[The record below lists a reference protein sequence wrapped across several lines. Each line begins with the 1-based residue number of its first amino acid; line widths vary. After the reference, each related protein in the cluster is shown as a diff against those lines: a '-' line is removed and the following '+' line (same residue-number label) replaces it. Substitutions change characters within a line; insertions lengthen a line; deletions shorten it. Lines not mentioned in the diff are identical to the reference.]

1 MAEEGSMHSVACMDW
16 YRIQE
21 ECVRVRQSYEPRPLT
36 TLILYVSAALD
47 AYTNPSSS
55 SVCMIRSG

>member
-1 MAEEGSMHSVACMDW
+1 MHSVACMDW